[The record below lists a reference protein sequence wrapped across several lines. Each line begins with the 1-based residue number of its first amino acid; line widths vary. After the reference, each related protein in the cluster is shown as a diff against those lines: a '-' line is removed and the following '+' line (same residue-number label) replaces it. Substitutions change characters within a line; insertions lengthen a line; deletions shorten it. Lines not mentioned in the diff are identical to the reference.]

1 MTRIFCLAGAL
12 ILLGVATTLV
22 AQGPPGG
29 RNPRGDMVA
38 ASVSKMM
45 AFDADQDGKLSKS
58 EITDPR
64 LEPLFER
71 ADADKDG
78 VVNKDELTALF
89 KQEAS
94 TQRGGGPGFG
104 PGFGP
109 GGPPPGGPPGRGPR
123 GGPEGDNPPGG
134 PPPEGAG
141 QFGPPGGGRGA
152 PPRPGE
158 VLPAFVQDQL
168 QLTRKQRT
176 QLEKLQQDVDA
187 RLAKI
192 LTEEQREQLNE
203 MSRQPPGGPPPMVP
217 RVAPPEGGRRSS
229 LPRGEG

>member
-12 ILLGVATTLV
+12 ILFAVATTLV
-22 AQGPPGG
+22 AQGPPAG
-29 RNPRGDMVA
+29 RSPRGDVVG
-38 ASVSKMM
+38 ASVAKMM
-45 AFDADQDGKLSKS
+45 AFDTDQDGQLAKS
-58 EITDPR
+58 EVTDPR

-71 ADADKDG
+71 ADADKNG
-78 VVNKDELTALF
+78 VVTKDELTALF

-94 TQRGGGPGFG
+94 ALRGGGPGFR

-109 GGPPPGGPPGRGPR
+109 GGPPPGGPPGRGP
-123 GGPEGDNPPGG
+123 GGAPEGGAPPGG

-158 VLPAFVQDQL
+158 VLPGFLQDQL
-168 QLTRKQRT
+168 QLTRRQRA

-187 RLAKI
+187 RLAK
-192 LTEEQREQLNE
+192 
-203 MSRQPPGGPPPMVP
+203 
-217 RVAPPEGGRRSS
+217 
-229 LPRGEG
+229 